1 MYWLCWNI
9 IKGVNVSV
17 DNKIEMRLICK
28 DILCVMVFN
37 GVFNYLIFYDKWEDL
52 IILNIIIYIF
62 WLIKIIKNYFMFN
75 VRENE

>member
-17 DNKIEMRLICK
+17 DNKIEMRLICI

-75 VRENE
+75 ERENK